1 MKDICNLLEEIME
14 RFNNNRKLRDYIK
27 FKKVVW
33 VDLIICLKKS
43 VF

>member
-1 MKDICNLLEEIME
+1 MKDTCNSSEETME
-14 RFNNNRKLRDYIK
+14 RFNNNRKSRDHTK
-27 FKKVVW
+27 FKKVFW